1 VVINTAL
8 LDHFLPKSLNFDSID
23 TSHDTRAKYTIDCGD
38 IFSRTF
44 CVDMAI
50 CDLQNSEG

>member
-1 VVINTAL
+1 MVINTAL